1 MYVDYRPKKSPPSG
15 PALPT
20 RQSLRLRNK
29 DPDGVPLPDPPP
41 EMYQSVD
48 EHVSTGQSMAKKALI
63 RLSFDRKAAT
73 LIL

>member
-1 MYVDYRPKKSPPSG
+1 MYVEYRPKKTPPAG

-29 DPDGVPLPDPPP
+29 DPDGVALPDPPQ

-48 EHVSTGQSMAKKALI
+48 EHVST
-63 RLSFDRKAAT
+63 D
-73 LIL
+73 